1 MANKVIILLT
11 ASELATIDEAR
22 GLMTREAFISH
33 ASLQT
38 AEDLLS
44 VADAE
49 ERRGSIPTFIH
60 DRIERERHD
69 R

>member
-1 MANKVIILLT
+1 MPLT
-11 ASELATIDEAR
+11 LTLALTDSELATIDEAR
-22 GLMTREAFISH
+22 GILTREAFISY

-44 VADAE
+44 VADAD

-60 DRIERERHD
+60 DRIKRERHD

>member
-1 MANKVIILLT
+1 MPLT
-11 ASELATIDEAR
+11 LTLTDNELATIDEAR
-22 GLMTREAFISH
+22 GIMTREAFISH

-44 VADAE
+44 IMDESRDRTPPLV
-49 ERRGSIPTFIH
+49 SICY
-60 DRIERERHD
+60 RIERERHE